1 MWPCA
6 CTQAGSHSLH
16 MAMCM
21 HTGKKPQFTYGH
33 VHAHG
38 QRATVYMWPCTCTQA
53 GSHILHV
60 VMCMHTG
67 RKPQFT
73 YGHVHA
79 HRHRAT
85 VNIWSCTCLGG
96 VYRLTT
102 SRKAKTTAGETVYMS
117 LHRQE
122 KQFTYGHV
130 HAHRQE
136 ATVYIWPCA
145 CTQAGSHSLHM
156 AMCMHKGKE
165 ELEFTCGHVYV
176 KAACTSR
183 QPTEGQRSLQGK

>member
-1 MWPCA
+1 MYRQGIQFTCGHVHTQTGETVYMWPRA
-6 CTQAGSHSLH
+6 CTQPGSHSLH
-16 MAMCM
+16 MAMSM
-21 HTGKKPQFTYGH
+21 HTGKKPQFTYGR
-33 VHAHG
+33 VHAHR

-60 VMCMHTG
+60 VMCMHRV
-67 RKPQFT
+67 RKTQFT
-73 YGHVHA
+73 YGRVHT

-85 VNIWSCTCLGG
+85 VYIWSCTCRGG

-117 LHRQE
+117 LHRQG
-122 KQFTYGHV
+122 KQFIYGHV

-145 CTQAGSHSLHM
+145 CT
-156 AMCMHKGKE
+156 
-165 ELEFTCGHVYV
+165 
-176 KAACTSR
+176 KAKS
-183 QPTEGQRSLQGK
+183 